1 MITIG
6 GRSFDAATLMAPFVN
21 ALEKLDP
28 ALYLP
33 LYNTTWMRDIQLRE
47 DINIGV
53 EMTSFI
59 RSKVAATGSQGY
71 GGIPWVKDG
80 ADLMG
85 VAVDG
90 EKIGTILRPCA
101 QAVAYNEIE
110 LARSQL
116 LNQPIDRQKFDALNI
131 LYQMSVDEFAFIGST
146 TAGSAGETGLFNSSI
161 VEYDLVDQGVST
173 YTTWANKTPAEIQY
187 DVNKMLTKC
196 ASNSGFAK
204 YPEDLL
210 LNPVNFALIAGLPMT
225 TGGFSSVL
233 EWLKA
238 NNVSTANNGKPLNI
252 RANKWLT
259 ERGQSTKNR
268 MVAYTNS
275 KEFVRLPLVPIK
287 PYTAYYQGITFFR
300 PYIWAMGA
308 VEIVK
313 PETIIYRDG
322 I

>member
-6 GRSFDAATLMAPFVN
+6 GRSFDAATLMAPFIN

-33 LYNTTWMRDIQLRE
+33 LYNTTWQRDIQLRE

-59 RSKVAATGSQGY
+59 RSKVAAIGSQGY
-71 GGIPWVKDG
+71 AGIPWVKDG

-90 EKIGTILRPCA
+90 EKIGTVIRPCA
-101 QAVAYNEIE
+101 MSVAYNEIE

-146 TAGSAGETGLFNSSI
+146 TAGGSADTGLFNSGI

-173 YTTWANKTPAEIQY
+173 SKTWPLKTAAEIQY
-187 DVNKMLTKC
+187 DVNKMLTKG
-196 ASNSGFAK
+196 AQNAGFAK

-210 LNPVNFALIAGLPMT
+210 LDPVNFALIAGLPMT

-259 ERGQSTKNR
+259 GRGQSSYNR
-268 MVAYTNS
+268 MMAYTNS

-300 PYIWAMGA
+300 PYVWAMGQ

-313 PETIIYRDG
+313 PETVIYRDG